1 MKVDKIPTQYHLYN
15 YYGCHF
21 TNKGFIFR
29 LYAPHASRVSVIG
42 DFNNW
47 NENTH
52 VMTNIGDGNYE
63 ITIPSA
69 MELDNYK
76 YVIWNG
82 DRKLYK
88 ADPFA
93 TFADLGPNKN
103 SRVFSIDEFKWQDY
117 SYMHKQTGS
126 FIDKPLNIY
135 ECHLG
140 SWRRHED
147 GSFLSYKE
155 LKDELI
161 PYVKKMGYTHIELMP
176 VSEYPFDGSWGYQV
190 TGFYAIT
197 SRYGEPYDFMEFVNA
212 AHHEGIGVI
221 VDWVPAHF
229 CKDAEG
235 LIEFDGDC
243 LYESSDPLKKE
254 RAEWGTRIFD
264 FEKPY
269 VQDFLISSAMM
280 YVDLYHIDGIRVDA
294 VASMVYLDFGKKPGE
309 WRPNKYGNNF
319 SLEAIDFLKNF
330 NIAIH
335 GAFPNVI
342 TVAEESTAYDG
353 VTRPV
358 YLGGLGFD
366 FKWNMGW
373 MNDTLSY
380 MQATMRW
387 GCHHNM
393 SFSTMYAYSENFILP
408 LSHDEVV
415 HGKKSLLDKMPGD
428 YDQKFANLRAY
439 YGYMLTHPGKKLT
452 FMGAEI
458 AQFIEWNYTQG
469 LDWILLKYPR
479 HSQMQKYFADL
490 NKFYVKHSELWQL
503 DQKPEGFEWI
513 KEDDGREGYIYK
525 RFNEN
530 RDELLVIL
538 NFNTNEAVDYRIET
552 EYNYEEVFNSNRAIY
567 GGNDKVNKDIKNTE
581 GYISLY
587 LAGLS
592 VVILQ
597 RTTVAVIKKKEKKE
611 EVKK

>member
-1 MKVDKIPTQYHLYN
+1 MKVDKIPTKNHLYN

-29 LYAPHASRVSVIG
+29 LYAPHASKVSVAG

-63 ITIPSA
+63 IVIPSA

-82 DRKLYK
+82 DKKFYK

-93 TFADLGPNKN
+93 SFCDLGPNRN
-103 SRVFSIDEFKWQDY
+103 SRIFSTDEFKWQDY
-117 SYMHKQTGS
+117 SYMHRQIGS
-126 FIDKPLNIY
+126 FVDKPLNIY
-135 ECHLG
+135 ECNLG
-140 SWRRHED
+140 SWNRHED
-147 GSFLSYKE
+147 GSFYSYRE
-155 LKDELI
+155 LKEELI

-176 VSEYPFDGSWGYQV
+176 ISEFPFDGSWGYQV

-197 SRYGEPYDFMEFVNA
+197 ARYGEPYDFMEFVNA

-221 VDWVPAHF
+221 VDWVPGHF
-229 CKDAEG
+229 CTDEEG
-235 LIEFDGDC
+235 LIEFDGEC
-243 LYESSDPLKKE
+243 SYESIDPLKKE
-254 RAEWGTRIFD
+254 RPEWGTRIFD
-264 FEKPY
+264 FSSPY

-294 VASMVYLDFGKKPGE
+294 VASMIYLDFGKREGE
-309 WRPNKYGNNF
+309 WKPNKNGGNYN
-319 SLEAIDFLKNF
+319 LEAIDFLKNF
-330 NIAIH
+330 NVAIH
-335 GAFPNVI
+335 GKYPNVI
-342 TVAEESTAYDG
+342 TIAEESSSFDG

-373 MNDTLSY
+373 MNDTLGY
-380 MQATMRW
+380 MVSTSRDM
-387 GCHHNM
+387 CHHNM

-415 HGKKSLLDKMPGD
+415 HGKKSLLDKMPGE

-439 YGYMLTHPGKKLT
+439 YGYMMTHPGKKLS

-479 HSQMQKYFADL
+479 HNQMQKYFADL

-503 DQKPEGFEWI
+503 DQKQEGFEWI
-513 KEDDGREGYIYK
+513 LEDDGKDGYIYK

-530 RDELLVIL
+530 RDELLVVL
-538 NFNTNEAVDYRIET
+538 NFNACDKDNYHINTN
-552 EYNYEEVFNSNRAIY
+552 YNYEEVFNSNRTIY
-567 GGNDKVNKDIKNTE
+567 GGSGKVNKEIINYG
-581 GYISLY
+581 GYIDLY
-587 LAGLS
+587 IAGLS
-592 VVILQ
+592 VVILR
-597 RTTVAVIKKKEKKE
+597 RTTEADANNM
-611 EVKK
+611 

>member
-1 MKVDKIPTQYHLYN
+1 MKLDKTPVKNHLYN

-29 LYAPHASRVSVIG
+29 LYAPNASRVSVIG

-47 NENTH
+47 NENSN
-52 VMTNIGDGNYE
+52 VMNNVGDGNYE
-63 ITIPSA
+63 VTIPNA
-69 MELDNYK
+69 MELDYYK

-82 DRKLYK
+82 DRKIYK

-93 TFADLGPNKN
+93 TYSDLGPNKN
-103 SRVFSIDEFKWQDY
+103 SRIFSIDEFKWQDY
-117 SYMHKQTGS
+117 SYMHKQNGS
-126 FIDKPLNIY
+126 IIERPLNIY

-140 SWRRHED
+140 SWKRHED
-147 GSFLSYKE
+147 GTFLNYRE
-155 LKDELI
+155 LKDTLI

-197 SRYGEPYDFMEFVNA
+197 SRYGEPYDFMEFVNE
-212 AHHEGIGVI
+212 AHREGIGVI

-229 CKDAEG
+229 CKDQEG
-235 LIEFDGDC
+235 LIEFDGTC
-243 LYESSDPLKKE
+243 LYESDDPLRRE

-264 FEKPY
+264 FGKPY

-280 YVDLYHIDGIRVDA
+280 YFDLYHIDGVRVDA
-294 VASMVYLDFGKKPGE
+294 VASMLYLDFGKKDGE
-309 WRPNKYGNNF
+309 WRPNRYGNNF
-319 SLEAIDFLKNF
+319 HLEAIDFLKNF
-330 NIAIH
+330 NIASH
-335 GAFPNVI
+335 GEYPHII
-342 TVAEESTAYDG
+342 TIAEESTAYDG

-373 MNDTLSY
+373 MNDTLGY
-380 MQATMRW
+380 MESTMRW
-387 GCHHNM
+387 GCHHHM

-439 YGYMLTHPGKKLT
+439 YGYMMTHPGKKLV
-452 FMGAEI
+452 FMGAEL

-479 HSQMQKYFADL
+479 HNQMQKYFADL
-490 NKFYVKHSELWQL
+490 NKFYLKHSELWEL
-503 DQKPEGFEWI
+503 DQKQEGFEWI

-525 RFNEN
+525 RFNKN

-538 NFNTNEAVDYRIET
+538 NFNTHEANDYRIDT
-552 EYNYEEVFNSNRAIY
+552 IYNYEEVFNSNRNLY
-567 GGNDKVNKDIKNTE
+567 GGDGKVNKEIVNDK

-587 LAGLS
+587 LAPLS

-597 RTTVAVIKKKEKKE
+597 RTTEANIVKDEDME
-611 EVKK
+611 ETK